1 MIEENDSFWKSGQF
15 CLFKKGGKDVIKLRE
30 LSKHHRWENIF
41 VMPGKQNYKCVQAS
55 TQYRGFAREKSANN
69 FANWIVIR
77 PEICKL

>member
-55 TQYRGFAREKSANN
+55 TVQRHLS
-69 FANWIVIR
+69 IR
-77 PEICKL
+77 KINILN